1 MPTLVLLAPVS
12 GPLVPLESVP
22 DPVFA
27 GKLAGDGIAIDPVS
41 STLLAPCDAEVTSVH
56 PSGHAVTL
64 RAAAGVELI
73 LHIGLDT
80 VTLKGQGFTSRTRNG
95 ASVRAGDPL
104 IEFDADYIA
113 THAPSLL
120 TEIVVATADRVTR
133 LVKRDGYVEAG
144 RDTILEVVVEAGA
157 VTAPQT
163 VPAGERIA
171 SPEIRVRN
179 PTGLHARPAAILAS
193 TARRFDADVRLHRGG
208 REANARSVTAIMGL
222 EIAGGDRLV
231 LSAAGP
237 EARSAIDALV
247 PLMEAGL
254 DAPDAQAETAPA
266 ESHGA
271 WWSDGARVL
280 RGVGASPGVAT
291 GRIVPVAPQDMPTI
305 HPTGTPEEERGKL
318 DRALAQARQQLTALA
333 SGGGSAVQAGIFRA
347 HLELLDDPDLVE
359 FTWELI
365 AGGTAAAAAWHR
377 AFTRLADRLSG
388 AKNEMF
394 AERAADLRD
403 VGRRVLRLITGA
415 NGGGAAYPEDAV
427 VVAQDLSP
435 SETAAFDRNRVRGFC
450 TVTGGRS
457 SHVAILARSLGIPAV
472 AGIDAAV
479 LALAPGTRVVLDGT
493 AGVLLVDPSA
503 ADLGLAS
510 AATERDHAR
519 RMLVASMARQP
530 AVTLDGLHVDVA
542 ANTGAVSDAVDAAAA
557 GADGIG
563 LLRSEFL
570 FMDRASAPDEDE
582 QYEAYAAAAR
592 AFGSASPVTIR
603 TLDVG
608 GDKPLAYLPLPKE
621 DNPFLGIRG
630 IRLAPL
636 RADLLRTQ
644 LRAILRA
651 SRHGRVQVMFPM
663 VTTYDEWVGAR
674 RVLEEAARALGVPPI
689 PAEIMV
695 EVPAVALTADVF
707 AADVEFFSI
716 GTNDLAQ
723 YTLAMDRSHPILAP
737 QLDALHPAV
746 LHLIDLTVR
755 AARRHGRRVAVC
767 GALAGEEEAVPILL
781 GLGIEELSV
790 SVPVVASIKERV
802 RTLRAA
808 QCRAL
813 SAAALSAATAA
824 DVRALVRQS

>member
-1 MPTLVLLAPVS
+1 MPTVVLVAPVS
-12 GPLVPLESVP
+12 GPMVPLESVP

-27 GKLAGDGIAIDPVS
+27 GKMAGDGVAIDPVS
-41 STLLAPCDAEVTSVH
+41 STLLAPCDGDILSIH
-56 PSGHAVTL
+56 PAGHAVTF
-64 RAAAGVELI
+64 RADHGVELI

-80 VTLKGQGFTSRTRNG
+80 VTLKGQGFAPLKRKG
-95 ASVRAGDPL
+95 DAVRAGEPL
-104 IEFDADYIA
+104 IEFEADFVA

-120 TEIVVATADRVTR
+120 TEIIVSTLDRVER

-144 RDTILEVVVEAGA
+144 RDPILEVIVAAGA
-157 VTAPQT
+157 AAAA
-163 VPAGERIA
+163 VPSDSGERITSA
-171 SPEIRVRN
+171 ELRVRN

-193 TARRFDADVRLHRGG
+193 TARRFNADVRLHRGA

-222 EIAGGDRLV
+222 EIGGGDRLV
-231 LSAAGP
+231 LSASGP
-237 EARSAIDALV
+237 EARAALDALV

-254 DAPDAQAETAPA
+254 DAPEQAEAPA
-266 ESHGA
+266 PESHGA
-271 WWSDGARVL
+271 WWSDAAQLL
-280 RGVGASPGVAT
+280 RGVGASPGVST
-291 GRIVPVAPQDMPTI
+291 GRIVAVAPQEMPTI
-305 HPTGTPEEERGKL
+305 HPTGTPEEERRKL

-333 SGGGSAVQAGIFRA
+333 SSGGGTAVQAGIFRA

-377 AFTRLADRLSG
+377 AFTRLADRLAG
-388 AKNEMF
+388 AKSEMF

-403 VGRRVLRLITGA
+403 VGRRVLRLMTGM
-415 NGGGAAYPEDAV
+415 NGGGPAYPDDAI
-427 VVAQDLSP
+427 VVAADLSP
-435 SETAAFDRNRVRGFC
+435 SETAAFDRTRVRGFC
-450 TVTGGRS
+450 TVTGGRT
-457 SHVAILARSLGIPAV
+457 SHVAILARSLGIPAI
-472 AGIDAAV
+472 AGIDAKV
-479 LALAPGTRVVLDGT
+479 LDIPPGTRVVLDGT
-493 AGVLLVDPSA
+493 AGVLLVDPSE
-503 ADLGLAS
+503 ADLALGS
-510 AATERDHAR
+510 AATERDAAR

-530 AVTLDGLHVDVA
+530 AVTLDGVHVDVE
-542 ANTGAVSDAVDAAAA
+542 ANAGTVADAVDAAAA

-570 FMDRASAPDEDE
+570 FMDRASAPDENE
-582 QYEAYAAAAR
+582 QYEAYAATVR
-592 AFGSASPVTIR
+592 AFGGTSPVTIR

-608 GDKPLAYLPLPKE
+608 GDKPLAYLPLPRE

-636 RADLLRTQ
+636 RPDLLRTQ

-663 VTTYDEWVGAR
+663 VTSYDEWAGAR
-674 RVLEEAARALGVPPI
+674 AMLEEARAALAVPPI
-689 PAEIMV
+689 PTGIMV

-707 AADVEFFSI
+707 AADVDFFSI

-723 YTLAMDRSHPILAP
+723 YTLAMDRSHPVLAP

-755 AARRHGRRVAVC
+755 AARRNGRRVAVC
-767 GALAGEEEAVPILL
+767 GALASEEDAIPILL
-781 GLGIEELSV
+781 GLGVDELSV
-790 SVPVVASIKERV
+790 SVPVVPAIKERV

-813 SAAALSAATAA
+813 AAAALSAATAA